1 MRHFITAMILVS
13 SLGTQFVS
21 GATPPANWDSS
32 RYILVD
38 EVKPEMEAY
47 CLTVFEGDKVERF
60 PLKIL
65 SVVKQANP
73 ARHMILVIGTD
84 ERFKH
89 VGSVHG
95 CSGSPVYI
103 DGRMAGALA
112 AGWDGSIDPLYLVTP
127 IEYMLAI
134 GEGKEKPVTQANT
147 TSYVELA
154 APLNL
159 DAIAEKAMAD
169 WARTTSN
176 NPKMPLVTNLSPQAC
191 SQLSET
197 FASAGWMPLQ
207 AGDLAQSGDSSQM
220 KSTFEPGGV
229 LILPLCS
236 GDIRMAVT
244 GTVTEVVGD
253 KVYGFGHPFNGIGAV
268 ELPMAAGKIHTV
280 IATRDSSFKLGSAGE
295 VAGTL
300 RYDQECGV
308 VGYAG
313 PIPKLIDITVNVKRF
328 DDPQN
333 RTLRCKVVRDRSLT
347 PRVLRSVV
355 IGAALFQGD
364 LPQEHAVSYHYNV
377 LLENGRTIEFKG
389 ISSGNSVAAPAAELM
404 SLAAAL
410 MNNPFQQM
418 PPDKITLDIEI
429 TPKNLAVSLWD
440 ARLSDNVVKPGQTVT
455 IQAALKG
462 FRSEPIPFTIELP
475 IPQDC
480 PDGKYQL
487 QILGSDA
494 YQSFLS
500 KTAPQRFT
508 AVDAQSLLD
517 GFNRILNIPQDR
529 LYACLAI
536 SQSGLAVRNTEL
548 PNLPATKMMVLADAK
563 RIQPISPY
571 TNFIETSIQTG
582 LIASGSASIEFTVD
596 KNK

>member
-1 MRHFITAMILVS
+1 MRHFVTAMVLVG
-13 SLGTQFVS
+13 SLGIPMIS

-65 SVVKQANP
+65 SIVKQANP
-73 ARHMILVIGTD
+73 ARDMILVVGTD

-134 GEGKEKPVTQANT
+134 GEGKDKPVTQANT
-147 TSYVELA
+147 TSYVELS

-159 DAIAEKAMAD
+159 EAIAQKAMAD
-169 WARTTSN
+169 WARTASN

-191 SQLSET
+191 SQLAET
-197 FASAGWMPLQ
+197 FSSAGWMPLQ
-207 AGDLAQSGDSSQM
+207 AGNLAQVGDSSQI
-220 KSTFEPGGV
+220 KTTFEPGGV

-244 GTVTEVVGD
+244 GTVTEVVGN

-280 IATRDSSFKLGSAGE
+280 IATRDNSFKLSSAGE

-328 DDPQN
+328 DDPQQ
-333 RTLRCKVVRDRSLT
+333 RTFHCKVARDRSLT
-347 PRVLRSVV
+347 PRILRSVV
-355 IGAALFQGD
+355 TGAALFQGD
-364 LPQEHAVSYHYNV
+364 LPPEHAVSYRCQM
-377 LLENGRTIEFKG
+377 LLENGRSIEYTG
-389 ISSGNSVAAPAAELM
+389 LSSGESVAAPATELM

-410 MNNPFQQM
+410 VNNPFQQM
-418 PPDKITLDIEI
+418 PPDKITLDVEI
-429 TPKNLAVSLWD
+429 TPRNLAVSLWD
-440 ARLSDNVVKPGQTVT
+440 VRLSDNVVRPGQTVT

-462 FRSEPIPFTIELP
+462 FRSEPIPFTLELP

-494 YQSFLS
+494 YQAFLN

-508 AVDAQSLLD
+508 AVDSQSLLD
-517 GFNRILNIPQDR
+517 GFNRVLNIPQDR
-529 LYACLAI
+529 LYVCLPI

-563 RIQPISPY
+563 RIQPITPY

-582 LIASGSASIEFTVD
+582 LIASGSAAVELTVD